1 MAEDRDIYKA
11 DKKPAEPLY
20 ADQEAPA
27 RKPDAPPHRK
37 AIAILIGMILLMGAV
52 ALFFYQQEEPEF
64 TEEGGLFLRELDA
77 ASTNAAVVTNAT
89 PPEFAAIE
97 SLLTDLG
104 GRDQSQPSTLS
115 PQKMAEAMSHVRSA
129 QQYVRDRD
137 MDAAER
143 EVGKA
148 LVVWPDMN
156 IAIRLLGSI
165 YTQRGQ
171 FDEAIALLE
180 KSLEREPFSAE
191 TLNNLSI
198 NYMQKGMMGKAEELL
213 ITSLQIRPDYAVA
226 YMNLGFVNLRMNR
239 FDLAA
244 ENFELGLRQMPGN
257 PAVINNL
264 AVALIRMGD
273 LEGARR
279 HLNTLIEE
287 NPSRSTAYF
296 NLAITYVMGGDDA
309 TALEWLRR
317 GADQS
322 TLSQLQAYL
331 SDPDLDPLRNHPE
344 FRQLLAERFPDVPSR
359 SGNR

>member
-1 MAEDRDIYKA
+1 MADDRDIYKV
-11 DKKPAEPLY
+11 DKKTAEPVY
-20 ADQEAPA
+20 ADQDAPV
-27 RKPDAPPHRK
+27 RKPEGPPHRK
-37 AIAILIGMILLMGAV
+37 AIAILIGMVLLMGAV
-52 ALFFYQQEEPEF
+52 ALIFYQQEEPEF
-64 TEEGGLFLRELDA
+64 STEGGLFLRDA
-77 ASTNAAVVTNAT
+77 DATSTNAAATNAT
-89 PPEFAAIE
+89 PPEYAAIE
-97 SLLTDLG
+97 SLFTDLG
-104 GRDQSQPSTLS
+104 GRDQTQITNLS
-115 PQKMAEAMSHVRSA
+115 PQKMAEAMGHVRSA

-137 MDAAER
+137 MEAAER

-171 FDEAIALLE
+171 FDEAITLLE

-213 ITSLQIRPDYAVA
+213 ITALQIRPDYSVA
-226 YMNLGFVNLRMNR
+226 HMNLGFVNLRMNR

-264 AVALIRMGD
+264 AVSLIRMGD
-273 LEGARR
+273 LEGGRR
-279 HLNTLIEE
+279 HLNNLIAED
-287 NPSRSTAYF
+287 PTRATAYF
-296 NLAITYVMGGDDA
+296 NIAITYVMDGEDA

-317 GADQS
+317 GAGHA

-331 SDPDLDPLRNHPE
+331 SDPDLDPIRSHPE

-359 SGNR
+359 TAAP

>member
-1 MAEDRDIYKA
+1 MAENRDIYKA
-11 DKKPAEPLY
+11 DRKSNEPIY
-20 ADQEAPA
+20 ADQESAA
-27 RKPDAPPHRK
+27 RKPEAPPHRK
-37 AIAILIGMILLMGAV
+37 AIAILVGMVLLMGAV
-52 ALFFYQQEEPEF
+52 ALFFYQQDEPEF
-64 TEEGGLFLRELDA
+64 SEESGLFLRDA
-77 ASTNAAVVTNAT
+77 DTTATNAVVATNAT

-104 GRDQSQPSTLS
+104 GRDQAQTSALS

-137 MDAAER
+137 MEAAER

-148 LVVWPDMN
+148 LIVWPDMN

-171 FDEAIALLE
+171 FDEAITLLE
-180 KSLEREPFSAE
+180 KALEREPFSAE

-213 ITSLQIRPDYAVA
+213 ITALQIRPDYSVA
-226 YMNLGFVNLRMNR
+226 HMNLGFVNLRMNR

-264 AVALIRMGD
+264 AVSLIRMGD
-273 LEGARR
+273 LEGGRR
-279 HLNTLIEE
+279 HLNSLIEE
-287 NPSRSTAYF
+287 DPSRATAYF
-296 NLAITYVMGGDDA
+296 NIAITYVMDGEDA

-317 GADQS
+317 GADQA

-359 SGNR
+359 SATP